1 MLISPGIPQVGRRQA
16 MSLLAAG
23 GLGLSLSGLLRARE
37 IASSAASKRQPA
49 IRSCIIVFYYGGPSH
64 LDTYDM
70 KPKGPTAIRG
80 EFRPVASSAPG
91 MSVCEHLPRMSRVM
105 HHCAVIRSMRHSN
118 RLHDSASTESLTGR
132 QGPMGDREEFAP
144 MEQFFPCY
152 GAVVNHFNRHKD
164 IDIPHAALP
173 WVFHNVVPTPCQGG
187 GFLGKALDPFQ
198 ITGDPKTLTYRN
210 EALTSPE
217 TLPSGR
223 LAERRSLLEQIDR
236 GLPVSATTTAM
247 TELRSFYE
255 RAYELI
261 GSPTVARALD
271 IDSEPTRLRER
282 YGMMKEIPR
291 GGGNGAEKGFGR
303 NLRGQNLLLARRL
316 VEAGVPFVNIYD
328 FLQQGQNWDSHR
340 DNFNQHKK
348 FLLPQA
354 DQALSALIED
364 LEDRGLLET
373 TLVVALGEFGR
384 TPKINGTAG
393 RDHWPDCYSVLLAG
407 GGVRGGTYYGAS
419 DASGAYPA
427 DLPVTPADLA
437 ATIYWRFG
445 IDPKR
450 EVHDRTGRPWR
461 LAEGQP
467 IRELFSVSE
476 PR

>member
-1 MLISPGIPQVGRRQA
+1 
-16 MSLLAAG
+16 MSSLAAG
-23 GLGLSLSGLLRARE
+23 GLGLSLSGLLQARE
-37 IASSAASKRQPA
+37 ISASGGPASKPA

-64 LDTYDM
+64 LETYDM
-70 KPKGPTAIRG
+70 KPEGPSAIRG

-91 MSVCEHLPRMSRVM
+91 MPVCEHLPRMARVM
-105 HHCAVIRSMRHSN
+105 DRCAVVRSMHHTN

-144 MEQFFPCY
+144 IDQFFPSY
-152 GAVVNHFNRHKD
+152 GAAVNFFNSQHD

-187 GFLGKALDPFQ
+187 GFLGKAFDPFQ
-198 ITGDPKTLTYRN
+198 ITGDPKTLTYSN
-210 EALTSPE
+210 KALKSPE
-217 TLPSGR
+217 TLTASR
-223 LAERRSLLEQIDR
+223 LAGRRSLLDQFDA
-236 GLPVSATTTAM
+236 GLPAAATTMAM
-247 TELRSFYE
+247 TDLKTFYE

-261 GSPTVARALD
+261 QSPMVARALD
-271 IDSEPTRLRER
+271 IDSEPTVLRER

-291 GGGNGAEKGFGR
+291 GGGNGAEKGYGR
-303 NLRGQNLLLARRL
+303 NMRGQNLLLARRL

-354 DQALSALIED
+354 DQALSTLIED

-467 IRELFSVSE
+467 MRELFEAS
-476 PR
+476 